1 MHDAAIVH
9 LLSVG
14 SCPGVAA
21 GLALLAAAAVCH
33 CIVLCSLVLWSW
45 RHSILGAEAKSSDPL
60 HLLAGA
66 LPAAL
71 PDPDSL
77 DALSGMS
84 AAASSVQNHS
94 WRTPAQQQYAEWA
107 VYAGGSLQGASQQ
120 QGASSC
126 HAWLFA
132 EAARVASPHGSAA
145 TVLCW
150 SLKCNTRWS
159 HGLSSHAAAVRRD
172 AERVAC
178 WLLVMYTNIHCGH
191 VQALCK
197 HSTMLQQYLAVLQSC
212 LESHSLQLTR
222 MQDAVLQLSVSA
234 SEDRTCHTLRMSK

>member
-1 MHDAAIVH
+1 MWLSEDKPCICCPLFLLGKRTMHDAAIVH

-126 HAWLFA
+126 LSRSIAAPTSAVLFQDGA
-132 EAARVASPHGSAA
+132 LPV
-145 TVLCW
+145 
-150 SLKCNTRWS
+150 
-159 HGLSSHAAAVRRD
+159 AAAFSF
-172 AERVAC
+172 AAAGNGE
-178 WLLVMYTNIHCGH
+178 GGE
-191 VQALCK
+191 VQ
-197 HSTMLQQYLAVLQSC
+197 
-212 LESHSLQLTR
+212 
-222 MQDAVLQLSVSA
+222 
-234 SEDRTCHTLRMSK
+234 

>member
-120 QGASSC
+120 KGASSC
-126 HAWLFA
+126 LSRSIAVPTSAVLFQDGA
-132 EAARVASPHGSAA
+132 LPV
-145 TVLCW
+145 
-150 SLKCNTRWS
+150 
-159 HGLSSHAAAVRRD
+159 AAAFSFAAAGNGEGGEVQGTAHSWATPEASALLRHLGGEPGCSSRRSRCPG
-172 AERVAC
+172 ASWRQGLPCAMAAA
-178 WLLVMYTNIHCGH
+178 LVPCSTWQSLVGRAPPTSTAWKGGQCPVHSCH
-191 VQALCK
+191 V
-197 HSTMLQQYLAVLQSC
+197 
-212 LESHSLQLTR
+212 
-222 MQDAVLQLSVSA
+222 
-234 SEDRTCHTLRMSK
+234 